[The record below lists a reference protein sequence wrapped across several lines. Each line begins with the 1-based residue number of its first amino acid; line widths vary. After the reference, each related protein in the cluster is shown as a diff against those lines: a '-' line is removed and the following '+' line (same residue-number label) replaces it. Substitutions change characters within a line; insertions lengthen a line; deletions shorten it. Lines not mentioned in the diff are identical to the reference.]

1 MPAARAPDKIEAAP
15 HFSLN
20 PVLER
25 AQSQW
30 LFTPAELQRAP
41 SILDGMDIIQEQSNR
56 SKGVNFITQVG
67 MLLKLPQLTLAT
79 ASVYLHRFFMRH
91 SMVDLPNR
99 PGLHHYAIAATAL
112 FLATKVEENCR
123 KMKELVVA
131 CCRVAQ
137 KQPSLIVDEQSK
149 EYWKWRD
156 TILHNED
163 LLLEALCFDL
173 QLEQPYRILFEFL
186 CYYGVQNDKNL
197 RNNSWAYLNDANLT
211 PMCLLFPTR
220 LIAGSA
226 LYAAA
231 KFTGVT
237 FRDEQGRPWW
247 EHLGLDIGDI
257 RSAVD
262 LMAEIYESS
271 VMPRQGQKEVYLKAG
286 LDGPDVTRTPF
297 SPSAAHSPSKSVGT
311 DSQGVKRDREDDDM
325 WAGSDRNGVPPPAH
339 NGQDQA
345 SNQAHLPGG
354 DMPRIANDKPERQA
368 LSLAQE
374 RYGEIPPSPKRQRVD
389 YFPNG
394 DQGQHGSPPPLVH
407 RLSGGSHD
415 IDDVQSRIDAIVN
428 ATVTSSNPQSAYPH
442 PPLSRR
448 PSQREQQWPGPP
460 RRRRSSSISNRQ
472 RPSSR
477 QESYGGKS
485 GQGFQHRQPS
495 PRRRP
500 SYEHE
505 SRPMSSSSSSSRRRS
520 NEFPER
526 QPEQSDTS
534 KSIPSY
540 DHAPVSRQESFNRR
554 DLGQQRSPP
563 RPRPPENRQDQT
575 TDQFNMRGGDADH
588 SGSEEGEL

>member
-1 MPAARAPDKIEAAP
+1 MMPAARAPYKGEAAP
-15 HFSLN
+15 HFRN
-20 PVLER
+20 RVLER

-30 LFTPAELQRAP
+30 IFTPGELRRAP
-41 SILDGMDIIQEQSNR
+41 SILDGMNITQEQSNR

-173 QLEQPYRILFEFL
+173 QLEQPYRILFDFL
-186 CYYGVQNDKNL
+186 CYYEVQHDKNL
-197 RNNSWAYLNDANLT
+197 RNISWAYLNDANLT
-211 PMCLLFPTR
+211 TMCLLFPPR

-237 FRDEQGRPWW
+237 FPDEQGRPWW
-247 EHLGLDIGDI
+247 EYWGLDIGDI

-271 VMPRQGQKEVYLKAG
+271 AVPRQGQKEVYLKAG
-286 LDGPDVTRTPF
+286 LDGPDATRAPPSLGIAR
-297 SPSAAHSPSKSVGT
+297 SPGESVGAE
-311 DSQGVKRDREDDDM
+311 SQGVKRDREEDDT
-325 WAGSDRNGVPPPAH
+325 WAGSNQNGVPSPARA
-339 NGQDQA
+339 QDQE
-345 SNQAHLPGG
+345 SDPNRFLGG
-354 DMPRIANDKPERQA
+354 VAPRPAADREVSSEV
-368 LSLAQE
+368 LG
-374 RYGEIPPSPKRQRVD
+374 RYEVPPSPKRQRLEP
-389 YFPNG
+389 FPNG
-394 DQGQHGSPPPLVH
+394 NQDQHGSPPLGH
-407 RLSGGSHD
+407 RSSTGSHD
-415 IDDVQSRIDAIVN
+415 IDDVQSRINAIVN
-428 ATVTSSNPQSAYPH
+428 ASTGTSRNAYPH

-448 PSQREQQWPGPP
+448 ISQRELQWPGPP
-460 RRRRSSSISNRQ
+460 RRRRSSSISSRQ
-472 RPSSR
+472 RSSSR
-477 QESYGGKS
+477 QEDYAGQG
-485 GQGFQHRQPS
+485 GQGFEQRRPSPQRQPS
-495 PRRRP
+495 
-500 SYEHE
+500 YE
-505 SRPMSSSSSSSRRRS
+505 SPSRRRS
-520 NEFPER
+520 NDFTER
-526 QPEQSDTS
+526 PSDQLDTS
-534 KSIPSY
+534 RRRPLY
-540 DHAPVSRQESFNRR
+540 DDAPMSRQESF
-554 DLGQQRSPP
+554 GRSDAS
-563 RPRPPENRQDQT
+563 PRPPRHLDDRRGQLPYRDNLRGRDGDQ
-575 TDQFNMRGGDADH
+575 